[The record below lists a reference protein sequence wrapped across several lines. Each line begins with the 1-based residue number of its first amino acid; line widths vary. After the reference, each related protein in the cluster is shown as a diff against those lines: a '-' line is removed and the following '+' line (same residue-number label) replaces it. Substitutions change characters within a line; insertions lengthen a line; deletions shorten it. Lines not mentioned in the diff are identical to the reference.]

1 MSLAPRERA
10 TLHRA
15 CEAIVPALD
24 LQAGD
29 DPELFRASAASQGSF
44 ALIDEII
51 DNQSASQVRELGWLL
66 RLFEWPLFVFVLI
79 GRWRR
84 FSALSQLEREQ
95 VLLALA
101 RNQLPLLRKGF
112 QAIKRMSCF
121 AFYADDPASAR
132 PVWTGIGYTPS
143 PNSPARA
150 ARLPVQAPVA
160 DVLTCDACVIGSGAG
175 GGVMAAEL
183 AAAGWRVIVL
193 EAAAALQADAFD
205 QREVVG
211 MRSLYLQRGLL
222 ATHDLST
229 MIVAGS
235 ALGGGTAVNWQ
246 SCFRTPDDVRA
257 EWAERSGCSF
267 FQEPAFSSALDA
279 VCARLSVGTAESPV
293 NANNDAL
300 RRGCEALGY
309 SWSVIPRNSRGCDF
323 AQCGYCM
330 FGCREGGKQSTT
342 VTYLHD
348 AVATGKTTVV
358 CDCKVEGIDWTAGR
372 VTGVTARY
380 GDRILT
386 IRANTVVL
394 AAGSI
399 ESPALLL
406 RSGLTLPALGRHL
419 HVHPTTSIAGFY
431 DQTIHPWSG
440 VPQSIVCDGFTP
452 VSDGY
457 GFRLETA
464 PAHPGLF
471 ALALP
476 WQGARHHRELMQ
488 RFQNACA
495 IIALTRDHGGGSV
508 TLTPHG
514 GTHVEYVLGDRELDY
529 LRRGI
534 IAAARVHVAAG
545 ADRVVTTG
553 SEPLEWRTGDSID
566 DFCENVWRARL
577 DRNWSPVFTAHQLG
591 TCRMGQNPETAV
603 CDENGEVFGV
613 KGLYVGDASAFPGS
627 CGVNPMI
634 TIMALAYHVAQRIK
648 AGAAASRHAAARSPS
663 S

>member
-1 MSLAPRERA
+1 MNLAPRERA

-15 CEAIVPALD
+15 CEAIVPAIAP
-24 LQAGD
+24 QACD
-29 DPELFRASAASQGSF
+29 AAELFRASAGSQGIF
-44 ALIDEII
+44 PLIDEII
-51 DNQSASQVRELGWLL
+51 DSQSATQVRELGWLL
-66 RLFEWPLFVFVLI
+66 RLFEWPLFVFALI

-84 FSALSQLEREQ
+84 FSSLIQLERER

-101 RNQLPLLRKGF
+101 RSQLPLLRKGF

-121 AFYADDPASAR
+121 AFYADDPNSAR
-132 PVWTGIGYTPS
+132 PVWTSIGYTPS
-143 PNSPARA
+143 MNSPAQA
-150 ARLPVQAPVA
+150 AILSVQAPVA

-175 GGVMAAEL
+175 GGVIAAEL

-193 EAAAALQADAFD
+193 EAASALQADTFD
-205 QREVVG
+205 QRELVG
-211 MRSLYLQRGLL
+211 MRSLYLRGGLL
-222 ATHDLST
+222 ATQDLST

-235 ALGGGTAVNWQ
+235 ALGGGTTVNWQ
-246 SCFRTPDDVRA
+246 SCFRTPDRVRA
-257 EWAERSGCSF
+257 EWAQRSGCSF
-267 FQEPAFSSALDA
+267 FEEAAFTSALDA
-279 VCARLSVGTAESPV
+279 VCTRLSVSTAESEV

-330 FGCREGGKQSTT
+330 FGCRVGGKQSTT

-358 CDCKVEGIDWTAGR
+358 CDCKVEGINWTAER

-386 IRANTVVL
+386 VRASTVVL

-406 RSGLTLPALGRHL
+406 RSGLILPALGRHL
-419 HVHPTTSIAGFY
+419 HVHPTASVAGFY
-431 DQTIHPWSG
+431 DRSIQPWSG
-440 VPQSIVCDGFTP
+440 VPQSIVCDGFAEI
-452 VSDGY
+452 SDGY

-476 WQGARHHRELMQ
+476 WHGARDHRELMQ

-508 TLTPHG
+508 TLGHHG
-514 GTHVEYVLGDRELDY
+514 GTRVHYVPGDRERDY

-545 ADRVVTTG
+545 AERVVTTL
-553 SEPLEWRTGDSID
+553 SEPLEWRSGDSIET
-566 DFCENVWRARL
+566 FCQDVWRARL

-591 TCRMGQNPETAV
+591 TCRMGQNPE
-603 CDENGEVFGV
+603 
-613 KGLYVGDASAFPGS
+613 DA
-627 CGVNPMI
+627 
-634 TIMALAYHVAQRIK
+634 
-648 AGAAASRHAAARSPS
+648 
-663 S
+663 